1 MKLKRTVLWIQF
13 FTFILVFTF
22 IDQFTKYLASSR
34 LKVSGKEIKVIPKVL
49 SFYYLNGGN
58 RGAAWGLFSGK
69 TSFLILFTVV
79 ILMILFHFVWNIYRK
94 IEFNYSLKLTKL
106 IILQY
111 LIGLIIAG
119 AVGNIIDRV
128 RYGAV
133 IDFIRFTFINFPIFN
148 VADIYVTVSCF
159 LIVIICLF
167 FISED
172 EFNEIFSFRKKKGSV
187 HDGK

>member
-79 ILMILFHFVWNIYRK
+79 ILMILFHDISNNHIC
-94 IEFNYSLKLTKL
+94 
-106 IILQY
+106 
-111 LIGLIIAG
+111 
-119 AVGNIIDRV
+119 
-128 RYGAV
+128 
-133 IDFIRFTFINFPIFN
+133 
-148 VADIYVTVSCF
+148 DIYFLNIHVS
-159 LIVIICLF
+159 F
-167 FISED
+167 F
-172 EFNEIFSFRKKKGSV
+172 RLL
-187 HDGK
+187 